1 MEHLMKDHIEIERK
15 FIIAKPDLV
24 LLQTQLEYTS
34 SDIVQIYLKSSPH
47 VTHRVRSRA
56 YLGRTV
62 YTETKKMRISG
73 MSAYEDEHEI
83 TESEFTSLSENIDPD
98 TAPIIKTRHTFL
110 YHGQLFEVDVYPN
123 WRTCAIM
130 ETELEGEDAIVD
142 MPPFISI
149 IKEVTGIKA
158 YSNASMSRV
167 FPSEIIE

>member
-1 MEHLMKDHIEIERK
+1 MNDHIEIERK
-15 FIIAKPDLV
+15 FIIAKPDFAV
-24 LLQTQLEYTS
+24 LREQEDYTS
-34 SDIVQIYLKSSPH
+34 SDIVQIYLKSSPR
-47 VTHRVRSRA
+47 VTHRIRSRA
-56 YLGRTV
+56 YRGKTV

-98 TAPIIKTRHTFL
+98 TTPVIKTRHTFL

-130 ETELEGEDAIVD
+130 ETELEGEDTIVD

-167 FPSEIIE
+167 FPQEITE